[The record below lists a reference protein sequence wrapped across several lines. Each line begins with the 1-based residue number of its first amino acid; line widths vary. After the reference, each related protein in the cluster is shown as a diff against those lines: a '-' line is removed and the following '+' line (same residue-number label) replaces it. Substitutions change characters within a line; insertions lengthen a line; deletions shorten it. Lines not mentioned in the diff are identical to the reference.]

1 MQETFPNRE
10 QEKSIDDLLDERN
23 ILTKELGRI
32 IEELE
37 NLMINHSDSVNKEE
51 QINDLEDKV
60 FNASRLS
67 VLVEEIK
74 KIDIKLAKKTK

>member
-1 MQETFPNRE
+1 MQETFSNKE

-37 NLMINHSDSVNKEE
+37 NLMVNNSDAVNKEE
-51 QINDLEDKV
+51 QINDLGDKV

-74 KIDIKLAKKTK
+74 KIDIELSKKTK